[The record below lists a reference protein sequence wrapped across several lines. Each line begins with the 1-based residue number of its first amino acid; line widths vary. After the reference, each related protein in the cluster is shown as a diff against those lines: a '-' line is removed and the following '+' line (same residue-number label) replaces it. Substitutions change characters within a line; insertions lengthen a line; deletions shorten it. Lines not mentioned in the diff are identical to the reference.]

1 MACSNAI
8 HAVALAVTTVQ
19 PKIKLMGIDTDTNP
33 SQTHWFGYGITG
45 YHPFLE
51 TLPVRPLDRQVVAP
65 RPIGLGQ
72 SLKLGIFG
80 HFWTY

>member
-1 MACSNAI
+1 
-8 HAVALAVTTVQ
+8 
-19 PKIKLMGIDTDTNP
+19 MGIDTDTNP